1 MQRPVNPL
9 SGFLTKSAPLELS
22 RSLGLSGKPCGL
34 IALTHFGLRL
44 SLGEREPMKR
54 LELWSLVAVLAVG
67 ELMGCSRAS
76 TKPPNA
82 SDGIRAGRGI
92 AEGRQEVASG
102 TTQLKPS
109 ACIKRDK
116 GSGRLNKPLAKGEG
130 RYSFERPREK
140 TSGQERKPTTL
151 GALSFMNARQE
162 LEKLR

>member
-1 MQRPVNPL
+1 VY
-9 SGFLTKSAPLELS
+9 
-22 RSLGLSGKPCGL
+22 L

-54 LELWSLVAVLAVG
+54 LKLWSLVVVLAVG
-67 ELMGCSRAS
+67 DLMGCSRAS

-116 GSGRLNKPLAKGEG
+116 GSGRLSKPLRKAKDAIV
-130 RYSFERPREK
+130 SKDP
-140 TSGQERKPTTL
+140 ERKLQAKNENQPH
-151 GALSFMNARQE
+151 
-162 LEKLR
+162 